1 MHHAHID
8 KFAYQDSV
16 IHRLDSRVKF
26 LVTFVF
32 TVMVLSL
39 GRTSV
44 SILTCCAVGPFTV
57 LVLAGIPLRFAFKQ
71 TLLVSPFVLILALSC
86 PLYDKSP
93 FVVAFGPLVLQ
104 TSAGWMRCFA
114 ILGKFVVTMLA
125 LIALVST
132 TRFGDLLA
140 GLGRLGVPKLLII
153 QLGLLYRYIF
163 VLIDRAGR
171 ILRARAGRKLR
182 NLGLKPE
189 LKIAAAMVGS
199 LLIRSIDTAEHIN
212 IAMQGRGFD
221 GNWRSLSESRIRRSD
236 IWFILIAV
244 SFILLLYL
252 FVRPVLQ

>member
-57 LVLAGIPLRFAFKQ
+57 LVLAGIPLRFAFKHI
-71 TLLVSPFVLILALSC
+71 LLVSPFILILALSC

-93 FVVAFGPLVLQ
+93 LVVAFGPFALQ
-104 TSAGWMRCFA
+104 ISAGWMRCFA
-114 ILGKFVVTMLA
+114 ILGKFVVTMSA

>member
-1 MHHAHID
+1 MHHAYID
-8 KFAYQDSV
+8 KFAYHDSI

-26 LVTFVF
+26 LVTLAF

-39 GRTSV
+39 SRTSV
-44 SILTCCAVGPFTV
+44 SILTSCAVGPFTV
-57 LVLAGIPLRFAFKQ
+57 LVLARIPLRFAFKQ
-71 TLLVSPFVLILALSC
+71 ILLVSPFVLILALSC
-86 PLYDKSP
+86 PLYDKSLLI
-93 FVVAFGPLVLQ
+93 VSFGPLVLK
-104 TSAGWMRCFA
+104 TSAGWIRCFA

-171 ILRARAGRKLR
+171 ILRARAERKLR

-199 LLIRSIDTAEHIN
+199 LLIRSIETAEHIN
-212 IAMQGRGFD
+212 IAMHGRGFD
-221 GNWRSLSESRIRRSD
+221 GNWRSLSELKIHRRD
-236 IWFILIAV
+236 VWFGFIAAT
-244 SFILLLYL
+244 FMLLLY
-252 FVRPVLQ
+252 FFARPILQ